1 MWADMGRKSGRGSL
15 KLKISVVTVCL
26 NAQATIEKTITSV
39 LGQTY
44 QDKEYIIVDG
54 MSGDGTQDIIRRYEH
69 LEEVRFL
76 SQKDTGLYNA
86 MNRGID
92 LCRGDYILFLNS
104 GDVFVDHEVLARV
117 AERAEAELVY
127 GNVIRVFEKEE
138 RLEKYPGKNE
148 AFKLMLMGRM
158 PCHQVIFTKRE
169 IMEKYRFDESFR
181 ICADFDFMVR
191 CLRERVPMQYVDVTV
206 SRVDCV
212 EGVSSRK
219 ENLERMRKED
229 DRSIRKW
236 FPGWY
241 WVLRGPKGL
250 ARRFKKIV

>member
-1 MWADMGRKSGRGSL
+1 MIEEGNAS
-15 KLKISVVTVCL
+15 LKISVVTVCL
-26 NAQATIEKTITSV
+26 NAEATIEQTIESV
-39 LGQTY
+39 IGQTF
-44 QDKEYIIVDG
+44 QDKEYLIIDG
-54 MSGDGTQDIIRRYEH
+54 VSADDTQKIVQKYEYREEIR
-69 LEEVRFL
+69 FF

-86 MNRGID
+86 MNKGID
-92 LCRGDYILFLNS
+92 LCKGDYIIFLNS
-104 GDVFVDHEVLARV
+104 GDVFVDKDVLARV
-117 AERAEAELVY
+117 AEQAKAELVY

-138 RLEKYPGKNE
+138 RLEKYPGKRT

-169 IMEKYRFDESFR
+169 TMQRYRFDESFR

-191 CLRERVPMQYVDVTV
+191 CLRDKVPMQYIDVTV

-212 EGVSSRK
+212 DGVSSQS
-219 ENLERMRKED
+219 ENLERMRRED

-241 WVLRGPKGL
+241 WALRGPKGV
-250 ARRFKKIV
+250 ARRWKVTERQ